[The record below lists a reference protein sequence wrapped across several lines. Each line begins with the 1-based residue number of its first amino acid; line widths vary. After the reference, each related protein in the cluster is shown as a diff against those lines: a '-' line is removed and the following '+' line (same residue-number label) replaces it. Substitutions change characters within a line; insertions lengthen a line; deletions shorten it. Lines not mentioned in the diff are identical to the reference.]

1 MGRTQLSWTIV
12 TSSVRVRAK
21 GWFQPRSLF
30 QLSEMGSSSIKWR
43 NKVLPLPSRIQVTL
57 LYVSSVC
64 ICLKLI
70 KCAMKHLG
78 PWHRGRLNINFLFFH
93 TNKLFPWL
101 SHTIISTK
109 ISWIPQQMCV
119 QLCLTLSPPR
129 SSAHGIFQAR
139 ILAWSAISYSRGSTW
154 PRDQTQSLAS
164 PVLTDRFFT
173 TNTTWEVPN
182 FITNFLPYL
191 PRFPY
196 TYLLLIK

>member
-1 MGRTQLSWTIV
+1 MGRTQLSWTII

-30 QLSEMGSSSIKWR
+30 QLSQMGSRSIKWR
-43 NKVLPLPSRIQVTL
+43 NKVLPLASHIQVTL
-57 LYVSSVC
+57 LYGSSVC

-78 PWHRGRLNINFLFFH
+78 PWHRGRLNRNFLFFR
-93 TNKLFPWL
+93 TKKLLPWL

-164 PVLTDRFFT
+164 PALTDRFFT
-173 TNTTWEVPN
+173 TNSTWEVPN

-191 PRFPY
+191 PRLPY